1 MTLEQAE
8 CSSLGGANTP
18 APRDEPAGM
27 FTLRI
32 VLFADE
38 RPLER
43 AELEVQTSL

>member
-1 MTLEQAE
+1 MSIEPVE
-8 CSSLGGANTP
+8 RSSLGGANTP
-18 APRDEPAGM
+18 APRDKSAGM

-38 RPLER
+38 RPLES

>member
-1 MTLEQAE
+1 MTIEQVE
-8 CSSLGGANTP
+8 RSSLRGANTP
-18 APRDEPAGM
+18 APRGKPAGM

-32 VLFADE
+32 VFFADE

>member
-8 CSSLGGANTP
+8 YSSLGGANTP